1 MGCGWLKLSGIEAS
15 FSLMAAPYSQTE
27 LDAKAPVLVEFPGW
41 FYPSGHP
48 IGWGA
53 PARVTLGI
61 VVASSFSEKVIRGVI
76 RAKSPRN
83 TGFLEALW
91 TTVRLLCE
99 QPIIP
104 N

>member
-1 MGCGWLKLSGIEAS
+1 MGCGWLKLSGIEA
-15 FSLMAAPYSQTE
+15 FSPLMAEPYSQTE
-27 LDAKAPVLVEFPGW
+27 LDAKAPCLVEFPDR
-41 FYPSGHP
+41 FEPSGHP

-53 PARVTLGI
+53 AARVTLGI